1 MERGGAPSPLC
12 SLLVFRRR
20 RRVLLQLL
28 VPPTQRQYYLVR
40 QQLTT
45 GVRTIMRASCCCLD
59 RAPSSS
65 HHLRLLLHLLVL
77 IIIVIISSNVA
88 LVSALHVDEVGI
100 TDYVLRTA
108 GHGDVGVQ
116 YAKVLHNIANTKNN
130 AAAAAKE
137 NDDEDG
143 VSGSSK
149 SIWITSQSEMCPRSI
164 VTATNRRG
172 GGAMTTPNYY
182 SDCSIAARN
191 IGGALIWRVN
201 ACAAAGNKGRHF
213 VTLATNTSIY
223 SLDTSG
229 IFRIWDPTNGAL
241 QLDINI
247 LDNNYYDNEDGEED
261 ITIITNPPRIFDLTT
276 TSRPQ
281 IISIIGT
288 TIMSKSSMGG
298 VGEKSK
304 KNKKKK
310 DQKGEEEKYDDEL
323 LLLLDTTTTGLPISS
338 TTYC

>member
-1 MERGGAPSPLC
+1 
-12 SLLVFRRR
+12 
-20 RRVLLQLL
+20 
-28 VPPTQRQYYLVR
+28 
-40 QQLTT
+40 
-45 GVRTIMRASCCCLD
+45 MRASGCCCLD
-59 RAPSSS
+59 RAASSS
-65 HHLRLLLHLLVL
+65 HHLRLLHPLLVIV
-77 IIIVIISSNVA
+77 IIFIISSNAAV

-164 VTATNRRG
+164 VTATNR

-191 IGGALIWRVN
+191 ITTGALIWRVN
-201 ACAAAGNKGRHF
+201 ACAAAGNKGRHY

-229 IFRIWDPTNGAL
+229 IFRIWDPANGAL

-247 LDNNYYDNEDGEED
+247 LDDFDNEDGEED

-288 TIMSKSSMGG
+288 TIMSKSSSMGG
-298 VGEKSK
+298 VVEKSK